1 MSISLRGHLSGAR
14 PGRGPWNPST
24 SLLKRL
30 LQHDPAAFIGFG
42 LGDTPFRIL
51 EPVPSVLPA
60 RGRDIDAAYLVDV
73 GGAPEGAEPPEAHRR
88 LVHIELH
95 RRHQSQKE
103 LGVDITEAQARLF
116 RREGRLVVSH
126 LWDLYG
132 DADAPVREERRF
144 TFGADGSTC
153 VYQRINLRGMSS
165 GELLAEAPPALWALV
180 ALTRDGAA
188 GPVIERARDAIEQ
201 RSAWAPAERADHL
214 AVLWFVAEAEGVPGD
229 LMRAVVSEERLMEG
243 DLYREIFGEGKAEG
257 EAKGKAEGKT
267 QGKAEGILAVL
278 DARGIPV
285 SATIRA
291 RILGCKDPATLDVW
305 IRRAAVTSTAAAV
318 VRAKATPRTGASGAA
333 RHAKT

>member
-1 MSISLRGHLSGAR
+1 MESFDQSV
-14 PGRGPWNPST
+14 
-24 SLLKRL
+24 KRL

-73 GGAPEGAEPPEAHRR
+73 GGAPEGAEPPEAHQR

-132 DADAPVREERRF
+132 DAVAPVREERRV
-144 TFGADGSTC
+144 TFGAAGSTC

-165 GELLAEAPPALWALV
+165 SELLAEAPPALWALV

-201 RSAWAPAERADHL
+201 RSQWTAAERVDHL
-214 AVLWFVAEAEGVPGD
+214 AVLWFVAEAEGVPGR
-229 LMRAVVSEERLMEG
+229 LMRAAISKERLMESE
-243 DLYREIFGEGKAEG
+243 LYREIFGEGEAKG
-257 EAKGKAEGKT
+257 EAKGKAEGKA
-267 QGKAEGILAVL
+267 QSVLAVL

-291 RILGCKDPATLDVW
+291 RILGCQDPATLDVW
-305 IRRAAVTSTAAAV
+305 VRRAAVTSTAAAV
-318 VRAKATPRTGASGAA
+318 VRAKATA
-333 RHAKT
+333 HAPVRRGTH